1 MPMINFS
8 QIEADIFLGSAPLNG
23 VDVARLKQMKITSV
37 VSLQSDDDLK
47 THRIDWKKLQAAY
60 KYNGIVA
67 QRFPITDFDE
77 HDLGERLPTAVLG
90 LHTLLTEGHRI
101 YAHCNAGVCRA
112 PATVLT
118 YLCHYRGMDIDKGLA
133 YIRRAR
139 PQVNPY
145 RSAVEKALKELKD
158 EF

>member
-1 MPMINFS
+1 MINFS

-77 HDLGERLPTAVLG
+77 HDLG
-90 LHTLLTEGHRI
+90 
-101 YAHCNAGVCRA
+101 
-112 PATVLT
+112 
-118 YLCHYRGMDIDKGLA
+118 
-133 YIRRAR
+133 
-139 PQVNPY
+139 
-145 RSAVEKALKELKD
+145 
-158 EF
+158 